1 MQDMEF
7 NDLQGRDDEG
17 GERYNQGYGEN
28 RGRGEIR
35 EGEGEIR

>member
-17 GERYNQGYGEN
+17 GERYNRDME
-28 RGRGEIR
+28 RI
-35 EGEGEIR
+35 EGEER